1 MTAYEA
7 LRKAGKNYGECAK
20 SITNAIG
27 TNPPDAI
34 QSEQLIAFGIASD
47 WVRRAA
53 SLKPIIYEG
62 KLLNKSNRSPG
73 VTELIRFNL
82 AWSGLNAIFAR
93 NSVLNLLPAAR
104 SRSELDRFRII
115 FDNSAVDPA
124 KISKY
129 EQVLQKILSVNITT
143 RIAGLSQGAQVTTL
157 HALHYKYTPVDTQ
170 SRGACRKVEEALNT
184 SNFAMLDLPILI
196 YLMRNWSV
204 HGALID
210 SSFRSV
216 ARFKTYI
223 DTVFE
228 ALSEIHFGISK
239 ELHCRI

>member
-1 MTAYEA
+1 MTPYET

-20 SITNAIG
+20 SITSALGSNSPNA
-27 TNPPDAI
+27 A

-53 SLKPIIYEG
+53 ALKPIKYEG

-82 AWSGLNAIFAR
+82 AWSGLNGIFAR
-93 NSVLNLLPAAR
+93 NSVLNLLPPAS
-104 SRSELDRFRII
+104 SRSELERFRIL
-115 FDNSAVDPA
+115 FANSAIDPA
-124 KISKY
+124 KVSKY
-129 EQVLQKILSVNITT
+129 EQTLQNLLSVNITT
-143 RIAGLSQGAQVTTL
+143 RIAGLPDGTQVTTL
-157 HALHYKYTPVDTQ
+157 HALHYKYTPVDVQT
-170 SRGACRKVEEALNT
+170 RGAGRKVEEALNT
-184 SNFAMLDLPILI
+184 CNFSVLDLPILI
-196 YLMRNWSV
+196 YLMRNWSL

-216 ARFKTYI
+216 ARFKKYI

-239 ELHCRI
+239 ELLNRV